1 MDEIVE
7 RLGID
12 IFNEQFADSPK
23 LVALLEAY
31 FVGAENAEVRHQLL
45 EATDESEFS
54 LHQWVDSLSIV
65 IAWLDSRGLELAMKE
80 QIGYVCCAGEA
91 AGAGANLTHLPSLVA
106 EMLETY
112 GCERATRIDSE

>member
-12 IFNEQFADSPK
+12 IFNQQFGDSPK
-23 LVALLEAY
+23 LVVLLEAY
-31 FVGAENAEVRHQLL
+31 FAGVENTEARHQLL

-54 LHQWVDSLSIV
+54 LHQWVDSLSVV
-65 IAWLDSRGLELAMKE
+65 IAWLDSRGLELAMEE
-80 QIGYVCCAGEA
+80 QIGYICCAGEA

-112 GCERATRIDSE
+112 GCERATRIGSE

>member
-1 MDEIVE
+1 MDEIIE

-23 LVALLEAY
+23 LVALLEAN
-31 FVGAENAEVRHQLL
+31 FAGVENAEIWHQLL

-80 QIGYVCCAGEA
+80 QIGYICCAGEA
-91 AGAGANLTHLPSLVA
+91 AGAGANLTHLPSLVS

-112 GCERATRIDSE
+112 GCERATRINSE

>member
-12 IFNEQFADSPK
+12 IFNQQFADSPK
-23 LVALLEAY
+23 LVVLLEAY
-31 FVGAENAEVRHQLL
+31 FAGVENTEARHQLL

-54 LHQWVDSLSIV
+54 LHQWVDSLSVV
-65 IAWLDSRGLELAMKE
+65 IAWLDSRGLELAMEE

-91 AGAGANLTHLPSLVA
+91 AGAGTNLTHLPSLVA

-112 GCERATRIDSE
+112 GCERATRIGSE

>member
-12 IFNEQFADSPK
+12 IFNQQFANSPK
-23 LVALLEAY
+23 LVVFLEAY
-31 FVGAENAEVRHQLL
+31 FAGVENTEARHQLL

-65 IAWLDSRGLELAMKE
+65 IAWLDSRGLELAMEE

-112 GCERATRIDSE
+112 GCERATRIGSE

>member
-12 IFNEQFADSPK
+12 IFNQQFADSPK
-23 LVALLEAY
+23 LVVLLEAY
-31 FVGAENAEVRHQLL
+31 FAGVENTEARHQLL

-54 LHQWVDSLSIV
+54 LHQWVDSLSV
-65 IAWLDSRGLELAMKE
+65 VMAWLDSRGLELAMEE

>member
-1 MDEIVE
+1 MDEIIE

-31 FVGAENAEVRHQLL
+31 FAGVENAEVWHQLL

-91 AGAGANLTHLPSLVA
+91 AGAGANLTHLPSLVS

-112 GCERATRIDSE
+112 GCERATRINSE

>member
-1 MDEIVE
+1 MDEIIE

-31 FVGAENAEVRHQLL
+31 FAGVENAEVWHQLL

-80 QIGYVCCAGEA
+80 QIGYICCAGEA
-91 AGAGANLTHLPSLVA
+91 AGAGANLTHLPSLVT

-112 GCERATRIDSE
+112 GCERATRINSK

>member
-1 MDEIVE
+1 MDEIIE

-31 FVGAENAEVRHQLL
+31 FAGVENAEVWHQLL

-91 AGAGANLTHLPSLVA
+91 AGAGANLTHLPSLVT

-112 GCERATRIDSE
+112 GCERATRINSE

>member
-1 MDEIVE
+1 MDEIIE
-7 RLGID
+7 LLGID

-23 LVALLEAY
+23 LVALLEAN
-31 FVGAENAEVRHQLL
+31 FAGVENAEIWHQLL

-91 AGAGANLTHLPSLVA
+91 AGAGANLTHLPSLVS

-112 GCERATRIDSE
+112 GCERATRINSE

>member
-12 IFNEQFADSPK
+12 IFNQQFGDSPK
-23 LVALLEAY
+23 LVVLLEAY
-31 FVGAENAEVRHQLL
+31 FAGVENTEARHQLL

-65 IAWLDSRGLELAMKE
+65 IAWLDSRGLELAMEE
-80 QIGYVCCAGEA
+80 QIGYICCAGEA

-112 GCERATRIDSE
+112 GCERATPIDSE

>member
-112 GCERATRIDSE
+112 GCDRATRIDGE

>member
-1 MDEIVE
+1 MDEIIE

-31 FVGAENAEVRHQLL
+31 FAGVENAEVWHQLL

-91 AGAGANLTHLPSLVA
+91 AGAGANLTHLPSLVT

-112 GCERATRIDSE
+112 GCERATRINSK

>member
-1 MDEIVE
+1 MDEIIE

-31 FVGAENAEVRHQLL
+31 FAGVENAEVWHQLL

-80 QIGYVCCAGEA
+80 QIGYICCAGEA
-91 AGAGANLTHLPSLVA
+91 AGAGANLTHLPSLVT

-112 GCERATRIDSE
+112 GCERATRINSE

>member
-1 MDEIVE
+1 MDEIIE

-12 IFNEQFADSPK
+12 IFTEQFADSPK

-31 FVGAENAEVRHQLL
+31 FAGVENAEVWRQLL

-54 LHQWVDSLSIV
+54 LHQWVDSLSIL

-80 QIGYVCCAGEA
+80 QISDVCCAGEA
-91 AGAGANLTHLPSLVA
+91 AGAGANLTHLPSLVT

-112 GCERATRIDSE
+112 GCERATRINSE

>member
-23 LVALLEAY
+23 LVVFLEAY
-31 FVGAENAEVRHQLL
+31 FAGVENTEARHQLL

>member
-1 MDEIVE
+1 MDEIIE
-7 RLGID
+7 LLGID

-31 FVGAENAEVRHQLL
+31 FAGVENAEVWHQLL

-91 AGAGANLTHLPSLVA
+91 AGAGANLTHLPSLVT

-112 GCERATRIDSE
+112 GCERATRINSK

>member
-12 IFNEQFADSPK
+12 IFNQQFADSPK
-23 LVALLEAY
+23 LVVLLEAY
-31 FVGAENAEVRHQLL
+31 FAGVENTEARHQLL

-65 IAWLDSRGLELAMKE
+65 IAWLDSRGLELAMEE
-80 QIGYVCCAGEA
+80 QIGYICCAGEA

-112 GCERATRIDSE
+112 GCERATRIDNE

>member
-1 MDEIVE
+1 MLEIIE

-23 LVALLEAY
+23 LVAVLETY
-31 FVGAENAEVRHQLL
+31 FAGAENIEARRQLF

-54 LHQWVDSLSIV
+54 LHQWVDSLSV
-65 IAWLDSRGLELAMKE
+65 LIAWLDAHGLEMAME
-80 QIGYVCCAGEA
+80 GQIGYVCCAGES

>member
-12 IFNEQFADSPK
+12 IFNQQFADSPK
-23 LVALLEAY
+23 LVVLLEAY
-31 FVGAENAEVRHQLL
+31 FGGVENTEARHQLL

-65 IAWLDSRGLELAMKE
+65 IAWLDSRGLELAMEE

-91 AGAGANLTHLPSLVA
+91 AGAGAHLTHLPSLVA

>member
-23 LVALLEAY
+23 LVDLLEAY
-31 FVGAENAEVRHQLL
+31 FTGDGNTEVRHQLL
-45 EATDESEFS
+45 EAIDESEFS

-65 IAWLDSRGLELAMKE
+65 IAWLDNRGLELAMKE

-91 AGAGANLTHLPSLVA
+91 AGVGANLTHLPSLVA

-112 GCERATRIDSE
+112 GCERATRIDKE

>member
-1 MDEIVE
+1 MDEIIE
-7 RLGID
+7 LLGID

-31 FVGAENAEVRHQLL
+31 FAGVENAEVWHQLL

-80 QIGYVCCAGEA
+80 QIGYICCAGEA
-91 AGAGANLTHLPSLVA
+91 AGAGANLTHLPSLVS

-112 GCERATRIDSE
+112 GCERATRINSK

>member
-7 RLGID
+7 HLGID

-31 FVGAENAEVRHQLL
+31 FVGVENVEVWHQLL

-54 LHQWVDSLSIV
+54 LHQWVDSLSIL
-65 IAWLDSRGLELAMKE
+65 ITWLDSRGLELAMKE

-91 AGAGANLTHLPSLVA
+91 AGAGANLAHLPSLVA

-112 GCERATRIDSE
+112 GCERATRIDGE

>member
-12 IFNEQFADSPK
+12 IFNQQFADSPK
-23 LVALLEAY
+23 LVVLLEAY
-31 FVGAENAEVRHQLL
+31 FAGVENTEARHQLL

-54 LHQWVDSLSIV
+54 LHQWVDSLSV
-65 IAWLDSRGLELAMKE
+65 VMAWLDSRGLELAMEE

-112 GCERATRIDSE
+112 GCERATRIGSE

>member
-12 IFNEQFADSPK
+12 IFNQQFADSPK
-23 LVALLEAY
+23 LVVLLEAY
-31 FVGAENAEVRHQLL
+31 FAGVENTEARHQLL

-54 LHQWVDSLSIV
+54 LHQWVDSLSVV
-65 IAWLDSRGLELAMKE
+65 IAWLDSRGLELAMEE

-112 GCERATRIDSE
+112 GCERATRIGSE

>member
-7 RLGID
+7 FLGID

-23 LVALLEAY
+23 LVDLLEAY
-31 FVGAENAEVRHQLL
+31 FTGDENTEVRHQLL
-45 EATDESEFS
+45 EAIDESEFS

-65 IAWLDSRGLELAMKE
+65 IAWLDNRGLELAMKE

-112 GCERATRIDSE
+112 GCERATRIDKE

>member
-31 FVGAENAEVRHQLL
+31 FVGAENAEARHQLL

-112 GCERATRIDSE
+112 GCDRATRIDGE

>member
-1 MDEIVE
+1 MDEIIE

-31 FVGAENAEVRHQLL
+31 FAGVENAEVWHQLL

-80 QIGYVCCAGEA
+80 QISYVCCAGEA
-91 AGAGANLTHLPSLVA
+91 AGAGANLTHLPSLVT

-112 GCERATRIDSE
+112 GCERATRINSE

>member
-1 MDEIVE
+1 MDEIIE

-31 FVGAENAEVRHQLL
+31 FAGVENAEVWHQLL
-45 EATDESEFS
+45 EATDKSEFS

-91 AGAGANLTHLPSLVA
+91 AGAGANLTHLPSLVT

-112 GCERATRIDSE
+112 GCERATRISSE